1 MLHHISK
8 HLEARQNVMFSAMLL
23 VFGNVVQHGLI
34 YILFDI
40 LHTEFRLKLV
50 LLSWHII
57 DTYHNQVNVISTH
70 STYTLEIF

>member
-1 MLHHISK
+1 
-8 HLEARQNVMFSAMLL
+8 MFSAMLL

-34 YILFDI
+34 YILFDILHIESFDI